1 MKRKRTKKN
10 SVFRKINLVYWL
22 IILGIVG
29 EGLYLG
35 YQIIDYFEDT
45 VQWKQASKTKI
56 ADEEPYMLYLTTKD
70 RQLMKRYTKL
80 VSDVYDRQKGSFTEL
95 ATSTNMAEL
104 EKEYNALPQA
114 LKDKEV
120 QTYNIVTSL
129 YPAEKEYKSFFNKS
143 GAIKSSTNP
152 TEIANFVEKYGPVIK
167 ERLDDD
173 KDTSDKEFAKTAYQ
187 SMYFFKD
194 DLSILAQVVD
204 TFGTT
209 FDIKPNYVSVK
220 KDVPSSNLE
229 NWNAQLGSL
238 HYKWL
243 IIDDY
248 ISPIIQK
255 SAKILSKH
263 DNQINKIN
271 IYNKTK
277 ENKAIFDKFVQDY
290 NDYKSKLIDIPT
302 LNNRSDMEQYKGNIV
317 FNIEEEY
324 SDTVEKDNV
333 ISQSP
338 HTGDFN
344 KMFIGSVIN
353 VTISKGKKP
362 VEKPKEEK
370 PKEEHKEEKPKEESK
385 PSPSE
390 APTLPSSTTSS
401 SSSSTDNNS
410 STSPSSSS
418 TEDSSPSTSE

>member
-1 MKRKRTKKN
+1 MKHKRTKKN
-10 SVFRKINLVYWL
+10 SIFRKINLVYWL
-22 IILGIVG
+22 IIFGIIG

-70 RQLMKRYTKL
+70 RQLIKRYTKL
-80 VSDVYDRQKGSFTEL
+80 VSEVYNRQTGSFSEL
-95 ATSTNMAEL
+95 ASISKIKEL

-114 LKDKEV
+114 LKDKEA
-120 QTYNIVTSL
+120 QTYKIVTSL

-209 FDIKPNYVSVK
+209 FDIKPSYVSVK

-229 NWNAQLGSL
+229 NWDSQLGSL

-277 ENKAIFDKFVQDY
+277 ENKAVFDKFVQEY

-302 LNNRSDMEQYKGNIV
+302 LNKRSDMEQYKGNVV

-338 HTGDFN
+338 RTGDFN
-344 KMFIGSVIN
+344 KMFAGSIIN

-362 VEKPKEEK
+362 VEKPKEE
-370 PKEEHKEEKPKEESK
+370 HKEEKPKEEPK
-385 PSPSE
+385 PSSSE
-390 APTLPSSTTSS
+390 VPVPSSTPSS
-401 SSSSTDNNS
+401 SSASSTDNNS
-410 STSPSSSS
+410 TSTSGE
-418 TEDSSPSTSE
+418 TEDNNGRTRTDLAE

>member
-1 MKRKRTKKN
+1 LKRKRTKKN
-10 SVFRKINLVYWL
+10 SIFRKINLVYWL

-35 YQIIDYFEDT
+35 YQMVDYFTDT
-45 VQWKQASKTKI
+45 VHWKQASKTKI

-80 VSDVYDRQKGSFTEL
+80 VSEVYDRQKGSFTEL
-95 ATSTNMAEL
+95 ATKSNMEEL

-129 YPAEKEYKSFFNKS
+129 YPAEREYKSFFNKS
-143 GAIKSSTNP
+143 GAIKSSTKP

-209 FDIKPNYVSVK
+209 FDVEPSFVSVK

-277 ENKAIFDKFVQDY
+277 ENKAVFDKFVQEY

-302 LNNRSDMEQYKGNIV
+302 LNKRSDMEQYKDNIV
-317 FNIEEEY
+317 FNITEEY
-324 SDTVEKDNV
+324 SNTVEKDNV

-338 HTGDFN
+338 QQGDFN
-344 KMFIGSVIN
+344 KMFAGSVIN

-362 VEKPKEEK
+362 VEKPKEE
-370 PKEEHKEEKPKEESK
+370 HIEEKPKEESK
-385 PSPSE
+385 PKPSPSE
-390 APTLPSSTTSS
+390 TPALPSSTSS
-401 SSSSTDNNS
+401 SSSSIDN
-410 STSPSSSS
+410 SSSS
-418 TEDSSPSTSE
+418 TSTSGETEDNNGTRTEITE

>member
-22 IILGIVG
+22 IILGIVA

-80 VSDVYDRQKGSFTEL
+80 VSEVYDRQKGSFTEL
-95 ATSTNMAEL
+95 ATATNMAEL

-120 QTYNIVTSL
+120 QTYNIITSL

-173 KDTSDKEFAKTAYQ
+173 KDTSDKEFAKATYQ

-204 TFGTT
+204 TFGST
-209 FDIKPNYVSVK
+209 FDVKPHYVSVK

-277 ENKAIFDKFVQDY
+277 ENKAVFDKFVQDY

-302 LNNRSDMEQYKGNIV
+302 INNRSDIERYKGNIV

-324 SDTVEKDNV
+324 SNTVEKDNV

-338 HTGDFN
+338 QQGDFN
-344 KMFIGSVIN
+344 KMFAGSIIN

-362 VEKPKEEK
+362 VEKPKEE
-370 PKEEHKEEKPKEESK
+370 HKEEKPKEESK
-385 PSPSE
+385 PKPSSPE
-390 APTLPSSTTSS
+390 VPLPSSSPNSS
-401 SSSSTDNNS
+401 SSSSTDNS
-410 STSPSSSS
+410 STSTSGE
-418 TEDSSPSTSE
+418 TEDNNGTKTKITE

>member
-1 MKRKRTKKN
+1 MKHKRTKKN
-10 SVFRKINLVYWL
+10 SIFRKINLVYWL

-35 YQIIDYFEDT
+35 FQIIDYFEDT

-95 ATSTNMAEL
+95 ATKSNMEEL

-120 QTYNIVTSL
+120 QTYNIITSL

-152 TEIANFVEKYGPVIK
+152 TEIANFVEKFGPIIK

-209 FDIKPNYVSVK
+209 FDVKPNYVSVK

-277 ENKAIFDKFVQDY
+277 ENKAVFDKFVQEY

-302 LNNRSDMEQYKGNIV
+302 INKRSDMEQYKDNVV
-317 FNIEEEY
+317 FNITEEY
-324 SDTVEKDNV
+324 SNTVEKDNV

-338 HTGDFN
+338 RTGDFS
-344 KMFIGSVIN
+344 KMFAGSVIN
-353 VTISKGKKP
+353 ITISKGKKP

-390 APTLPSSTTSS
+390 TPTFPSSTTP
-401 SSSSTDNNS
+401 SSSSTSTDNS

>member
-10 SVFRKINLVYWL
+10 SIFRKINLVYWL

-29 EGLYLG
+29 EGLFLG

-45 VQWKQASKTKI
+45 IQWKQASKTKI

-95 ATSTNMAEL
+95 ATPSNMAEL

-120 QTYNIVTSL
+120 QTYTILTSL

-277 ENKAIFDKFVQDY
+277 ENKAVFDKFVQEY

-302 LNNRSDMEQYKGNIV
+302 LNKRSDIERYKDNV
-317 FNIEEEY
+317 TFNITEEY

-338 HTGDFN
+338 RTGDFS
-344 KMFIGSVIN
+344 KIFAGSVIN

-362 VEKPKEEK
+362 VEKPKEE
-370 PKEEHKEEKPKEESK
+370 HKEEKPKEESK
-385 PSPSE
+385 PKPSSSE
-390 APTLPSSTTSS
+390 APTLPSSTSS

-410 STSPSSSS
+410 STSTSGE
-418 TEDSSPSTSE
+418 TEDNNGTRTEITE